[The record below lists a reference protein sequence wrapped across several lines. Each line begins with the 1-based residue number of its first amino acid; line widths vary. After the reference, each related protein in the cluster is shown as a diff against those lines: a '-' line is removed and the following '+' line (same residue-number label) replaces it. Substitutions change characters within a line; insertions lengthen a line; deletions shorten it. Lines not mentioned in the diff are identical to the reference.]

1 MTPGFYRIL
10 AGIFEIKPGLPTNAF
25 VEVLCPV
32 PDAHHYLPLEPG
44 PGKLTSAKGEH
55 RATVHQTD
63 FIENKADRP
72 SCLAPPSE
80 VTLLPPQPLRDL
92 QQLLLLLLQS
102 FRVLTSNLVKNAI

>member
-10 AGIFEIKPGLPTNAF
+10 ARIFEIKPGLPTNAF
-25 VEVLCPV
+25 VEVLCHIL
-32 PDAHHYLPLEPG
+32 DAHHCLSLEPG

-55 RATVHQTD
+55 GATVHQTD
-63 FIENKADRP
+63 FIGGKADRP

-80 VTLLPPQPLRDL
+80 VTLLPPQPLRDS

-102 FRVLTSNLVKNAI
+102 YRVLTSNLVKNAI

>member
-1 MTPGFYRIL
+1 MTPGFHRIL
-10 AGIFEIKPGLPTNAF
+10 ARIFEIKPGLPTNAF
-25 VEVLCPV
+25 VEVLCHIL
-32 PDAHHYLPLEPG
+32 DAHHCLSLEPG

-55 RATVHQTD
+55 GATVHQTD
-63 FIENKADRP
+63 FIGGKADRP

-80 VTLLPPQPLRDL
+80 VTLLPPQPLRDS